1 MYIYYEIA
9 KNPPQPYFDNN
20 YFDKVDLEKSFDEIN
35 ITNVSYYQF
44 FQKIKA
50 KLSDYKDIN
59 TNIYFFEDNKKL
71 YILNDLYSFIPLKF
85 NIRKI
90 NESYEIFSELFKKEN
105 FINYFDKKIIDSIK
119 ENKDQPI
126 LSINGQE
133 PTDFIS
139 NFCGNINSYKNPHA
153 TFTHKFNHHNWN
165 SLLSFPLDYKDL
177 NIEIIYKNG
186 NRLNV
191 SYIIVSQKEIK
202 ELNSSKIMKK
212 NTVLS
217 NNHFYKNI
225 KPLQW
230 DDEVKNGFKCR
241 IDKENKVNIYYFKNG
256 INEQSSL
263 IDYKGTLF
271 YCTKLFDENDYPI
284 LVIFGETIK
293 IFITKIF
300 KNISLN

>member
-1 MYIYYEIA
+1 ME
-9 KNPPQPYFDNN
+9 
-20 YFDKVDLEKSFDEIN
+20 
-35 ITNVSYYQF
+35 
-44 FQKIKA
+44 
-50 KLSDYKDIN
+50 
-59 TNIYFFEDNKKL
+59 
-71 YILNDLYSFIPLKF
+71 
-85 NIRKI
+85 
-90 NESYEIFSELFKKEN
+90 
-105 FINYFDKKIIDSIK
+105 
-119 ENKDQPI
+119 
-126 LSINGQE
+126 
-133 PTDFIS
+133 
-139 NFCGNINSYKNPHA
+139 C
-153 TFTHKFNHHNWN
+153 
-165 SLLSFPLDYKDL
+165 LLSFPLDYKDL

-217 NNHFYKNI
+217 NNNFYKNI

-230 DDEVKNGFKCR
+230 DDEVKNSFKCR

-256 INEQSSL
+256 INDHPSS
-263 IDYKGTLF
+263 YKATLF

-284 LVIFGETIK
+284 VVYLVKAIK